1 MRRGYPVWSVTQ
13 RPPWVASLRSR
24 GSVAFYWSWSTQ
36 FRKSIRSFSV
46 AAQCERGLARP
57 RRGGSDH
64 RQARSIIEAPICEI
78 SGRAQLNFITSF
90 YRASRM
96 ALVWVSP
103 LTASR
108 AFFYRY
114 VKLFARSPFTLKLIL
129 VIVFF
134 QFFRFLTFCIWYCF
148 ILRIETAWRGVKK
161 WVFSPQKNF
170 PLITW
175 SLSEA
180 WVGEDW
186 GEPSWSLNEI
196 LCCAVETFKA
206 KVSLVFSCVGEPR
219 LLSWHLCQLT
229 WSIV

>member
-1 MRRGYPVWSVTQ
+1 MRTRV
-13 RPPWVASLRSR
+13 
-24 GSVAFYWSWSTQ
+24 GSA
-36 FRKSIRSFSV
+36 
-46 AAQCERGLARP
+46 EAR
-57 RRGGSDH
+57 GSDH

-161 WVFSPQKNF
+161 WVFF
-170 PLITW
+170 PSKELSAHYVVVKRGVSGRRLRRTELITKW
-175 SLSEA
+175 NP
-180 WVGEDW
+180 V
-186 GEPSWSLNEI
+186 
-196 LCCAVETFKA
+196 LCGRNF
-206 KVSLVFSCVGEPR
+206 
-219 LLSWHLCQLT
+219 
-229 WSIV
+229 